1 MKKIIKL
8 TASLILATSL
18 LTSCNNTSN
27 QKVENNEVKKELSNP
42 AEIIKKDDEKNIILT
57 KKDKNIFYWNTQITT
72 DWDTNLEDEKNNFD
86 RAWEKFIA
94 YDIIWNYKS
103 FALYEK
109 TSGNL
114 NAWMWSFTLF
124 SYDWINTQNI
134 NNIILKSLWLENT
147 GWSDILISKSNF
159 TKSEIKEDKTWVYI
173 DFEFQT
179 WIKEFSWL
187 NLESWEMDIPALY
200 LDETKKFWSE
210 FQIIKKSDKLKE
222 ETWVLR
228 FYFSKI

>member
-1 MKKIIKL
+1 MKKTITL

-18 LTSCNNTSN
+18 LTSCNNTNN
-27 QKVENNEVKKELSNP
+27 QKVENNEVKKEISTSN
-42 AEIIKKDDEKNIILT
+42 ETIKKDDEKNIILT
-57 KKDKNIFYWNTQITT
+57 KKDKNIFYWDTQITT

-86 RAWEKFIA
+86 RAGEKFIA

-103 FALYEK
+103 FSLYEK
-109 TSGNL
+109 TAWTL

-187 NLESWEMDIPALY
+187 NLELWEMDIPALY
-200 LDETKKFWSE
+200 LDETKKLSE
-210 FQIIKKSDKLKE
+210 QFDIIKNANKE
-222 ETWVLR
+222 KQETWVLR